1 MPSVEAA
8 DFLEESRTRARARS
22 APRRRRRVRPFATLV
37 FTSTIAAIL
46 ALGWRARDAE
56 LLSAET
62 GAGYALGIV
71 GGVLM
76 LALLLYPLRK
86 RWVLLREYGSLSNWF
101 RVHMV
106 LGVIGPVCI
115 LFHANFRFG
124 STNSN
129 VALLS
134 MLVVVASGI
143 AGRYLYGRV
152 HYGLYGHRLTL
163 EELRD
168 ALAQDRNALTSVI
181 TTSPPVLDAL
191 AEIDRE
197 LADVPRSIRE
207 AWRRG
212 RRASRRARALRWVL
226 DREIP
231 AAVAR
236 AAVDERIGIIGQYRA
251 RRVVRVRARR
261 YVRAV
266 RATALFTFYERALS
280 AWHYLHVPLFVLLL
294 FAGVVHVV
302 AVHAY

>member
-1 MPSVEAA
+1 M
-8 DFLEESRTRARARS
+8 
-22 APRRRRRVRPFATLV
+22 RPFATAATLV
-37 FTSTIAAIL
+37 FTAAVAAIL

-62 GAGYALGIV
+62 GAGYALGVI

-76 LALLLYPLRK
+76 LCLLLYPLRK
-86 RWVLLREYGSLSNWF
+86 RWAFLREYGSLSNWF
-101 RVHMV
+101 RAHML

-129 VALLS
+129 VALVS

-152 HYGLYGHRLTL
+152 HYGLYGHRLTV
-163 EELRD
+163 EEMRD
-168 ALAQDRNALTSVI
+168 ALAKDRSALTSVI
-181 TTSPPVLDAL
+181 TTSPPVLAAL

-197 LADVPRSIRE
+197 LAETPQSIWE

-212 RRASRRARALRWVL
+212 RRAALRARALRWVL
-226 DREIP
+226 DREVP

-236 AAVDERIGIIGQYRA
+236 AAADGKVGVRERYRA
-251 RRVVRVRARR
+251 RKAVRIRVRR

-266 RATALFTFYERALS
+266 RATALFTLYERALS

-294 FAGVVHVV
+294 FAGIVHVV

>member
-1 MPSVEAA
+1 MEAV
-8 DFLEESRTRARARS
+8 DFLEKARLRADARS
-22 APRRRRRVRPFATLV
+22 TVRRRAPVRPFATATTLV
-37 FTSTIAAIL
+37 FVVAVVAIL

-56 LLSAET
+56 LLSADT
-62 GAGYALGIV
+62 GAGYALGVI

-86 RWVLLREYGSLSNWF
+86 RWAFLREYGSLSNWF
-101 RVHMV
+101 RAHMV

-129 VALLS
+129 VALVS

-163 EELRD
+163 EEMRD
-168 ALAQDRNALTSVI
+168 ALAQDRSALTSVI
-181 TTSPPVLDAL
+181 TTSPPVLAAL
-191 AEIDRE
+191 AEIDRD
-197 LADVPRSIRE
+197 LAATPQSIWE

-212 RRASRRARALRWVL
+212 RRAARRARALRWVL
-226 DREIP
+226 DREVP

-236 AAVDERIGIIGQYRA
+236 AAADGKVGAIERYRA
-251 RRVVRVRARR
+251 RRAVRIRARR

-266 RATALFTFYERALS
+266 RATGLFTLYERALS

>member
-1 MPSVEAA
+1 
-8 DFLEESRTRARARS
+8 
-22 APRRRRRVRPFATLV
+22 VRPFATAATLT
-37 FTSTIAAIL
+37 FTATVAVIL

-71 GGVLM
+71 GGLLM

-86 RWVLLREYGSLSNWF
+86 RWAYFREYGSLRNWF
-101 RVHMV
+101 RLHMM
-106 LGVIGPVCI
+106 LGVVGPVCI

-129 VALLS
+129 VALVS

-152 HYGLYGHRLTL
+152 HHGLYGHRLTL
-163 EELRD
+163 EEMRD

-181 TTSPPVLDAL
+181 TTSPSVLAAL

-197 LADVPRSIRE
+197 LAATPRSIPE
-207 AWRRG
+207 LWRRG
-212 RRASRRARALRWVL
+212 RRATHRARALRWVL

-236 AAVDERIGIIGQYRA
+236 ASAEGRVGVIERYRA
-251 RRVVRVRARR
+251 RRSVRVRVRR
-261 YVRAV
+261 YARAV
-266 RATALFTFYERALS
+266 RATALFTIYERALS

-294 FAGVVHVV
+294 FAGIVHVV